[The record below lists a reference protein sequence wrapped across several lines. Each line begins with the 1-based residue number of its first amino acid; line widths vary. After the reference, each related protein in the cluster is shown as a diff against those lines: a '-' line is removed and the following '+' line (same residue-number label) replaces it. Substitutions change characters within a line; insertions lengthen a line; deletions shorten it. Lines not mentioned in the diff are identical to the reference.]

1 MWTAMRILREGLE
14 GLALAFVWWRAL
26 LSIPRSSDYLC
37 EYVDFWEELNSGWMN
52 TYIYPYDDLYH
63 PTLSDERK
71 LRLGRR

>member
-1 MWTAMRILREGLE
+1 MWRKMEEFSEGFSE
-14 GLALAFVWWRAL
+14 VSLAFEWWRAL
-26 LSIPRSSDYLC
+26 LSIPRSSDCLC

>member
-1 MWTAMRILREGLE
+1 MWRKMEEFSEGFSE
-14 GLALAFVWWRAL
+14 ASLAFEWWRAL